1 MSKNARS
8 TDSYLIYALSKK
20 LLAIFQQFLL
30 QSPWLLI
37 NSLSASAKWCVL
49 LTLASLNYTQLCRI
63 WPSYFITFDMQS
75 VSWLLLEELAYSI
88 CTIRH
93 DEDDG
98 PRRLSE
104 EEARI
109 ELGKKGTT
117 HKNLEKQS
125 SMLVK
130 SNILPLLLSPIL
142 LWLKLLELL
151 PWIWRD

>member
-1 MSKNARS
+1 
-8 TDSYLIYALSKK
+8 
-20 LLAIFQQFLL
+20 
-30 QSPWLLI
+30 
-37 NSLSASAKWCVL
+37 
-49 LTLASLNYTQLCRI
+49 
-63 WPSYFITFDMQS
+63 MQS

-117 HKNLEKQS
+117 YKNLEKQS
-125 SMLVK
+125 SILVK

-151 PWIWRD
+151 PWI

>member
-20 LLAIFQQFLL
+20 VLAIFQQLLL
-30 QSPWLLI
+30 QNPWLLI

-75 VSWLLLEELAYSI
+75 VSWLLLLELAYSI

-109 ELGKKGTT
+109 ELGKKGPHT
-117 HKNLEKQS
+117 ES
-125 SMLVK
+125 SLVCW
-130 SNILPLLLSPIL
+130 SNPIFCHYFSQYYFG
-142 LWLKLLELL
+142 WSCYPGFEEINV
-151 PWIWRD
+151 PPP